1 MDGPKSEMRYEISV
15 WNFEGDVV
23 RKLWDASEAEL
34 EAVREEFADDP
45 VDVVIDRDW
54 EVRVYVEEDT

>member
-1 MDGPKSEMRYEISV
+1 MDRPKTEVRYEISV

-54 EVRVYVEEDT
+54 EVRVYDEEDT